1 MLTYEYILSKK
12 ERASEAHSKK
22 TENLNN
28 TNNTN
33 PNDNEKIETNFL
45 NKIEKMNFI
54 LPSKKEKKLKKNSA
68 TIFISEEFP
77 LKFNVFCDSKFSIN
91 YS

>member
-12 ERASEAHSKK
+12 ERTPEVFSKK
-22 TENLNN
+22 AENLNN

-33 PNDNEKIETNFL
+33 QNDNEKIETNFL
-45 NKIEKMNFI
+45 NKIEKMNFS
-54 LPSKKEKKLKKNSA
+54 LPSKKEKKMKKNSA

-77 LKFNVFCDSKFSIN
+77 LKFNVFCFKIFN
-91 YS
+91 

>member
-1 MLTYEYILSKK
+1 MLTYEYVLSKK
-12 ERASEAHSKK
+12 ERLPETLSKK

-28 TNNTN
+28 TDTTN
-33 PNDNEKIETNFL
+33 PNDNEKVETNFL

-54 LPSKKEKKLKKNSA
+54 LPSKKEKKVKKNSA

-77 LKFNVFCDSKFSIN
+77 LKFNVFAI
-91 YS
+91 